1 MSKMIM
7 RRVHNTCVNMVRM
20 GGCSIFG
27 GDIWVALVFAEHCF
41 EVIQKGTK
49 ISPDDGVFGMG
60 VGVCFIC
67 IYVLCL
73 LG

>member
-20 GGCSIFG
+20 DGSIFG
-27 GDIWVALVFAEHCF
+27 GDIWVALIFAEHCF

-49 ISPDDGVFGMG
+49 ISRTMEFLEWVWECALFVFTSSASWGK
-60 VGVCFIC
+60 
-67 IYVLCL
+67 
-73 LG
+73 